1 MQTNRS
7 FFHELFQISDEL
19 EKDDRVEGSPRKKGR
34 VWINNFYPTWQEA
47 AKASQQLDID
57 NYPKYQK
64 LYRKDNRLPCNPDQF
79 YADFPGW
86 RLFFGRQK
94 KIFYPTWQEA
104 AEAARRLGIKGETEY
119 FEKYKQD
126 PLLYR
131 NPQVAYADFPGWR
144 KFIKGPDDYYPTWQ
158 EAAEAARRLGIKKSI
173 EYYIMYKGDKRLP
186 SNPDKFYADF
196 PGFKKFLGK
205 D

>member
-64 LYRKDNRLPCNPDQF
+64 LYR
-79 YADFPGW
+79 
-86 RLFFGRQK
+86 
-94 KIFYPTWQEA
+94 
-104 AEAARRLGIKGETEY
+104 
-119 FEKYKQD
+119 
-126 PLLYR
+126 
-131 NPQVAYADFPGWR
+131 
-144 KFIKGPDDYYPTWQ
+144 
-158 EAAEAARRLGIKKSI
+158 
-173 EYYIMYKGDKRLP
+173 
-186 SNPDKFYADF
+186 
-196 PGFKKFLGK
+196 
-205 D
+205 